1 MAPLKQKIS
10 TIQIVAGLILWVCGT
25 IFYQNMVSVEKNDTS
40 IIARESTGKYEFI
53 QPLLE
58 CENTGDTVNKKY
70 IPFEKK
76 LKGEILSYQQKNY
89 PESHL
94 SFYFRDL
101 QNGPWFSNNYQEGF
115 YPASL
120 LKTPI
125 LMGYVKWAEW
135 NPGILKEQIKVQ
147 KIVEYEQNYSP
158 EKYAE
163 IGKEYS
169 VEELLEIMTL
179 YSDNNASS
187 NLLIHLPTSIAEDV
201 FATLQVPSPKDETA
215 ESYKLNVKEYAS
227 FFRILFNASYL
238 SNAGSEATLELLS
251 KVKFDRWLTGKLP
264 KGIKVAHKFGERI
277 YTEETPDGGTKK
289 LAQLHD
295 CGIVYYPGNP
305 YLICIMTRG
314 NTLDE
319 LSLMTQDISKM
330 IYDTVDETR
339 KKALQK

>member
-1 MAPLKQKIS
+1 MTTHKQKIS
-10 TIQIVAGLILWVCGT
+10 VIQIIIGLILWVSGT
-25 IFYQNMVSVEKNDTS
+25 VVYQNIGWLDEYNTS
-40 IIARESTGKYEFI
+40 NIARETTRTYEFI

-58 CENTGDTVNKKY
+58 CENTGEAVNKKY

-76 LKGEILSYQQKNY
+76 LKEEILSYQQKNY
-89 PESHL
+89 SGSHL

-101 QNGPWFSNNYQEGF
+101 QNGPWFSNNYQEEF

-125 LMGYVKWAEW
+125 LIGYVKWAEW
-135 NPGILKEQIKVQ
+135 DPTILKKKIKVDQ
-147 KIVEYEQNYSP
+147 LIDFEQNYDP

-179 YSDNNASS
+179 YSDNNAST
-187 NLLIHLPTSIAEDV
+187 NLLVHLPESITEDV
-201 FATLQVPSPKDETA
+201 FATLQVPSPKDKTA
-215 ESYKLNVKEYAS
+215 ETYKLNVKEYAS

-238 SNAGSEATLELLS
+238 SNAGSEAVLWLLS

-264 KGIKVAHKFGERI
+264 KDIKVAHKFGERI
-277 YTEETPDGGTKK
+277 YIEENTDGTTKE

-305 YLICIMTRG
+305 YLLCIMTRG
-314 NTLDE
+314 NTLEE
-319 LSLMTQDISKM
+319 LSTMTQDISKM
-330 IYDTVDETR
+330 IYDTVDLTR
-339 KKALQK
+339 KKAKE